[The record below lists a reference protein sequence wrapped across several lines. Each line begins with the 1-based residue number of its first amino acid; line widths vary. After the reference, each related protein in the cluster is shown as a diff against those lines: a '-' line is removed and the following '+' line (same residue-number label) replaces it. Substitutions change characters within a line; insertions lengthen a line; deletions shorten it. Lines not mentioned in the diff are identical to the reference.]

1 MPLVNWIALGG
12 KESYILTP
20 ILKGPGMVDW
30 FPIRNSQGNFGAP
43 RFLPPHNPR
52 DEAFLPSFLPFLHTA
67 FSAARLKKEGLS
79 DSPWPPPPPLGNWN
93 ITSANFAFPPS
104 ETAAHLR
111 MGEDASLQ
119 ILAECACRFPN
130 QGGAKLRVFHVTRK
144 ILENPLVVQSDDT
157 LRLRHSARHDNE

>member
-1 MPLVNWIALGG
+1 MPSVNWIAVAQKFLFQFR
-12 KESYILTP
+12 
-20 ILKGPGMVDW
+20 KGQEGRMADW

-79 DSPWPPPPPLGNWN
+79 DSPWPPLGNWN

-111 MGEDASLQ
+111 IGEDASLR
-119 ILAECACRFPN
+119 ILAECACRFPS
-130 QGGAKLRVFHVTRK
+130 QEG
-144 ILENPLVVQSDDT
+144 D
-157 LRLRHSARHDNE
+157 RLRDLITPNLAQPDCLCNL

>member
-1 MPLVNWIALGG
+1 MA
-12 KESYILTP
+12 
-20 ILKGPGMVDW
+20 DW

-67 FSAARLKKEGLS
+67 FSAARLLKGPQLAAAS
-79 DSPWPPPPPLGNWN
+79 APPAPRGNWN

-111 MGEDASLQ
+111 IGEDASLQ

-144 ILENPLVVQSDDT
+144 ILENPVGC
-157 LRLRHSARHDNE
+157 AK